1 MLSFKDNESWDF
13 SVDFGFSIF
22 LIAFSQN
29 READASHSGGS

>member
-22 LIAFSQN
+22 LAFSQN
-29 READASHSGGS
+29 READASHSGGL